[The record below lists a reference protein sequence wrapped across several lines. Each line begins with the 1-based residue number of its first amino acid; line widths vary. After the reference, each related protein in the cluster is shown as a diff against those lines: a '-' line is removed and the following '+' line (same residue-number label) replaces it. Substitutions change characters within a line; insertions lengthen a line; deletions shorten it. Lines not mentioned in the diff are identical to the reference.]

1 MKFIDYVCIINNAF
15 FQTDLCLFFEMQSA
29 MNRVVGCFSTDT
41 IHLSSPEVYFKKISK
56 VLHYQDNV
64 TDVEQIMLHQ
74 RNTPQSNLSIL
85 LTFAAKLTTEEG
97 LPSLNVHN

>member
-1 MKFIDYVCIINNAF
+1 MKFIDYVGIINNAF
-15 FQTDLCLFFEMQSA
+15 FQTDLCLFFEIQSA

-41 IHLSSPEVYFKKISK
+41 IHLSSPEVYFK